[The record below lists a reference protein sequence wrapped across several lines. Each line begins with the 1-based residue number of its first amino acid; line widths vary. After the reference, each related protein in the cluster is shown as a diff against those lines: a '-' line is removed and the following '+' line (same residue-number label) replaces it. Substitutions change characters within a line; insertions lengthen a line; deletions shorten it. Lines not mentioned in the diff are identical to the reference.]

1 MIKSTIRIVAR
12 SATLILAVLDTVNAF
27 PRRRTV

>member
-1 MIKSTIRIVAR
+1 MIQSAVRIVAR
-12 SATLILAVLDTVNAF
+12 SATFILAVLDTVNAF